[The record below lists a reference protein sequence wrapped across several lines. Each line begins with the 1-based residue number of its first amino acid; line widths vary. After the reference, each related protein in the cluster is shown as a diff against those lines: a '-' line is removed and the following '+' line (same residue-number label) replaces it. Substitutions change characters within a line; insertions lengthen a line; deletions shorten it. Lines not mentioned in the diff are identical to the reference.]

1 MNDRAPC
8 APEKSF
14 AGTAASTDAGTDESR
29 IGQLIRSL
37 LLATACLT
45 GDAAPTSFDHEGDEV
60 LLDIDVDGNRYL
72 LMRLPQL
79 DPMRASLSPREQ
91 EIARM
96 VAAGHPSKAIA
107 QVLNISSWTVGTHLR
122 RIFAKLG
129 VKSRAAMVGR
139 LHEVGIVVH
148 ARSVSADAS
157 HGAAA
162 TSPLNERRRA

>member
-1 MNDRAPC
+1 MNVRAPC

-14 AGTAASTDAGTDESR
+14 AGTAAGTDEGHV
-29 IGQLIRSL
+29 GQLIRSL
-37 LLATACLT
+37 LLATACIT
-45 GDAAPTSFDHEGDEV
+45 GDAPTSSIDNDGDEV
-60 LLDIDVDGNRYL
+60 LLDIDVDGCRYL

-157 HGAAA
+157 HGGAAA
-162 TSPLNERRRA
+162 APIGERRRA

>member
-1 MNDRAPC
+1 MNVRAPC
-8 APEKSF
+8 APEKPFPDARGASLGPE
-14 AGTAASTDAGTDESR
+14 AGHV
-29 IGQLIRSL
+29 GQLIRSL
-37 LLATACLT
+37 LLATACIT
-45 GDAAPTSFDHEGDEV
+45 GDASASSPDGDGDEV
-60 LLDIDVDGNRYL
+60 LLDIDVDGCRYL

-139 LHEVGIVVH
+139 LQEIGIVVH

-157 HGAAA
+157 STGSAA
-162 TSPLNERRRA
+162 TPIGERRRA